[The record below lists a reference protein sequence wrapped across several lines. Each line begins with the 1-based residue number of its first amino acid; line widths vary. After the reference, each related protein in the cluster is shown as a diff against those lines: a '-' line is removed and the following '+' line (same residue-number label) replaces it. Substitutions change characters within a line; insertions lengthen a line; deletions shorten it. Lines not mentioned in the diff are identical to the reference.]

1 MVEENPT
8 EINVLSEDGL
18 STKPPQSEI
27 KEDDTNHPA
36 RNDSGRLKNRK
47 NMYSIIG
54 VFLIIIVA
62 ICIGA
67 IVHLFQRCSACA
79 FHPNTGVASDAKPCS
94 KIGSF
99 LSFRDMMKWNGSGVD
114 AAIAALLCIGLVN
127 AHSMGIGGGLI
138 FTIYNAPTGQV
149 EVINSREVAPA
160 QEITQSLET
169 GGPSIAV
176 PGEIRGYALAHQ
188 WHGRLPWKLLFE
200 PSITLAR
207 KGFPVGKS
215 LAIALEAN
223 KVQIEASASLCD
235 VFCKKNSNQILSEND
250 IIYFPQLAN
259 TLQMIADLGPNAFYD
274 GPVAED
280 IVNYVSQSGGQIS
293 HYDLKQYKAN
303 KEMPL
308 NVTVDGYTL
317 YVPGAP
323 SGGPVLALILKILE
337 GYNFSRE
344 SISTREKKVLTYHRI
359 IEAFKFAFAERSKL
373 EYPTSS
379 DHTKVNE
386 MISKASDIREKISN
400 SHTHENIDYYGIK
413 CFLPGQDGTSHLS
426 VVAQDGSAVSV
437 TSTINGRFGSFV
449 RSNVTGIIFNNQ
461 MADFSQYEDNKS
473 LPPCSQN
480 YVQPGRRPF
489 SAMSPAIILDKD
501 KKVKMVVGA
510 SGSARIITA
519 TALVIINV
527 LWFGDDACE
536 AVNKP
541 RIHHQLIPN
550 FVQFESEDLASNEAE
565 LRLFRKEIEDAL
577 KKKIHASG
585 FADMP
590 SVVQA
595 IVREGNLWHAVSDTK
610 RKGGCPAGY

>member
-1 MVEENPT
+1 MVEENPD
-8 EINVLSEDGL
+8 EINVLSEDV
-18 STKPPQSEI
+18 SNAKPLQSEI
-27 KEDDTNHPA
+27 KQDDNIRPSRSEPERIKTRFNF
-36 RNDSGRLKNRK
+36 RK
-47 NMYSIIG
+47 KMYCIIA
-54 VFLIIIVA
+54 VLLFIAVI

-67 IVHLFQRCSACA
+67 ILHLFQRCSACV
-79 FHPNTGVASDAKPCS
+79 FHQNAGVASDGEPCS
-94 KIGSF
+94 KIG
-99 LSFRDMMKWNGSGVD
+99 REIMKWNGSSVD
-114 AAIAALLCIGLVN
+114 AAIATLLCIGLVN

-138 FTIYNAPTGQV
+138 FTIYNASTGQV
-149 EVINSREVAPA
+149 EVINSREVAPE
-160 QEITQSLET
+160 QESTRSLET

-188 WHGRLPWKLLFE
+188 RHGRLPWKQLFE
-200 PSITLAR
+200 PSIWLAR

-215 LAIALEAN
+215 LAIALETN
-223 KVQIEASASLCD
+223 KEQIEASTSLCD
-235 VFCKKNSNQILSEND
+235 VFCKKNSNKILREND
-250 IIYFPQLAN
+250 MIYFPKLAI
-259 TLQMIADLGPNAFYD
+259 TLRMIADIGPNAFYD
-274 GPVAED
+274 GPIGDD
-280 IVNYVSQSGGQIS
+280 IVKYVSQSGGQIS
-293 HYDLKQYKAN
+293 LNDLKQYKAN
-303 KEMPL
+303 KETPI

-344 SISTREKKVLTYHRI
+344 SVSTQEKKALTYHRI
-359 IEAFKFAFAERSKL
+359 IEAFKFAFAERSNL
-373 EYPTSS
+373 EYPTSR
-379 DHTKVNE
+379 DNTKVNE
-386 MISKASDIREKISN
+386 MISKASSIRKKISD
-400 SHTHENIDYYGIK
+400 SHTNKRIDYYGIK
-413 CFLPGQDGTSHLS
+413 CLLPGQGGTSHLS
-426 VVAQDGSAVSV
+426 IVAPDGNAVSV

-461 MADFSQYEDNKS
+461 MADFSQHEDNNR

-510 SGSARIITA
+510 SGSSRIITA

-541 RIHHQLIPN
+541 RIHHQLVPN
-550 FVQFESEDLASNEAE
+550 FVQFESEELATNEAE
-565 LRLFRKEIEDAL
+565 LQQFRKEIKDAL
-577 KKKIHASG
+577 KKKMHLSG

-595 IVREGNLWHAVSDTK
+595 IVREGNLWHAVSDNK